1 MRNYELIRLVLK
13 IAKEGSNG
21 KLQGRHAGNSP
32 GSNAFSNT
40 YLNDI
45 INIQKLIEYERPELK
60 ESNELAK

>member
-1 MRNYELIRLVLK
+1 MRNYELIRVILK

-21 KLQGRHAGNSP
+21 KLKGRNAGNSP

-45 INIQKLIEYERPELK
+45 INIQKLIEQQRPELK
-60 ESNELAK
+60 EANELTK